1 MELMNYHVD
10 ICDRSGSFKECGV
23 VDELFLAIFFI

>member
-10 ICDRSGSFKECGV
+10 ICDRPSPFKECGV
-23 VDELFLAIFFI
+23 VGELFLVIFFI